1 MGYTGYIKVPRELFA
16 SGEWTDNMR
25 PEKKKKRRFSRTEA
39 QIDLLQAAS
48 YTDGRIVHCA
58 AGDMVLKRGQLLAST
73 RYLGERWGWG
83 QATVSRYLQELQS
96 EPRNSIRIRIEKG
109 IAANTTLITICNF
122 DGWYLDGYND
132 ETQNG
137 TPNETDTDTPNET
150 ESNNI
155 KYYNSNN
162 YKHPKHSHETLD
174 GTGIETPDGTPYET
188 YIEIKN
194 SNTGR
199 KKDKH
204 TQVSDLKEGVVG
216 GTVPAP
222 EIETARKLIGWVETR
237 VPAIASMR
245 EPLTVRNVVW
255 MLRKYSEEDI
265 RRIIATMQSKG
276 AHLRNS
282 NAYATFVNYAKLD
295 IPLRRK
301 REARGYSYE
310 EYCNMVGTDGRF
322 SDADFIR
329 KVVGGR
335 PLWFKKQ
342 DLQTIDE

>member
-1 MGYTGYIKVPRELFA
+1 MGYMGYVKVPRELFV
-16 SGEWTDNMR
+16 SEEWA
-25 PEKKKKRRFSRTEA
+25 KKRRFSRIEA

-48 YTDGRIVHCA
+48 YTDGRTVHCA
-58 AGDMVLKRGQLLAST
+58 AGDIVLKRGQLLTST

-83 QATVSRYLQELQS
+83 HVTVARYLQELQS
-96 EPRNSIRIRIEKG
+96 EPRNSIRIRIERT
-109 IAANTTLITICNF
+109 IEANKTLITICNF

-155 KYYNSNN
+155 KYYNSND
-162 YKHPKHSHETLD
+162 YKHPKHGHETPD
-174 GTGIETPDGTPYET
+174 GTGIETPDGTTDET